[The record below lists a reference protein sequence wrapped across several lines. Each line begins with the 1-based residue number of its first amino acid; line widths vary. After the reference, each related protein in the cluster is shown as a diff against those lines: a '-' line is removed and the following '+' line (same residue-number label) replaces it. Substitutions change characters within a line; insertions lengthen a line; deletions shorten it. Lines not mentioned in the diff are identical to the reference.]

1 MKLSHGFRSRFEFE
15 FAQYLAKNKIKY
27 KYEKDKFR
35 YIVPIKSY
43 TPDFYLVEYGFY
55 LELKGNLD
63 VTDRVK
69 HLLDKEQ
76 NKSLDVRF
84 IFPNSKK
91 KIYKGSKTTYA
102 NWCDRHGFLYADN
115 RIPNLWLRKKK

>member
-15 FAQYLAKNKIKY
+15 FAQYLAKNKIRY
-27 KYEKDKFR
+27 NYEKDKFR

-43 TPDFYLVEYGFY
+43 TPDFYLRDYGFH

-69 HLLDKEQ
+69 HLLVKEQ
-76 NKSLDVRF
+76 NEDLDVRF

-102 NWCDRHGFLYADN
+102 AWCDRHGFLYADN
-115 RIPNLWLRKKK
+115 RIPNIWLK

>member
-15 FAQYLAKNKIKY
+15 FAQHLAKNKIKY
-27 KYEKDKFR
+27 EYEKHKFR
-35 YIVPIKSY
+35 YIVPIKNY
-43 TPDFYLVEYGFY
+43 TPDFYLLDYNFH

-69 HLLDKEQ
+69 HLLVKEQ
-76 NKSLDVRF
+76 NPTLDVRF

-115 RIPNLWLRKKK
+115 RIPSVWLK

>member
-1 MKLSHGFRSRFEFE
+1 MKLGHGFRSRFEFE

-27 KYEKDKFR
+27 EYEKDKFR

-43 TPDFYLVEYGFY
+43 TPDFYLKDYGFY

-69 HLLDKEQ
+69 HLLVKEQ
-76 NKSLDVRF
+76 NPTLDVRF

-102 NWCDRHGFLYADN
+102 TWCDRHGFLYADN
-115 RIPNLWLRKKK
+115 RIPSIWLK

>member
-1 MKLSHGFRSRFEFE
+1 MKLSHGFRSRFELE

-27 KYEKDKFR
+27 EYEKDKFR

-43 TPDFYLVEYGFY
+43 TPDFYLKDYEFY

-69 HLLDKEQ
+69 HLLVKEQ
-76 NKSLDVRF
+76 NPSLDVRF

-102 NWCDRHGFLYADN
+102 TRCDRHGFLYANN
-115 RIPNLWLRKKK
+115 RIPSIWLK

>member
-15 FAQYLAKNKIKY
+15 FAQYLAKHKIKY
-27 KYEKDKFR
+27 EYEKDKFR

-43 TPDFYLVEYGFY
+43 TPDFYLKDYEFY

-69 HLLDKEQ
+69 HLLVKEQ
-76 NKSLDVRF
+76 NPSLDVRF
-84 IFPNSKK
+84 IIPNSKK

-102 NWCDRHGFLYADN
+102 TWCDRHGFLYANN
-115 RIPNLWLRKKK
+115 RIPSIWLK

>member
-1 MKLSHGFRSRFEFE
+1 MKLSHGFRSRFELE

-69 HLLDKEQ
+69 HLLVKEQ
-76 NKSLDVRF
+76 NESLDVRF

-115 RIPNLWLRKKK
+115 RIPNIWLK

>member
-1 MKLSHGFRSRFEFE
+1 MKLSHGFRSRFELE

-27 KYEKDKFR
+27 EYEKDKFR

-43 TPDFYLVEYGFY
+43 TPDFYLMDYGFY

-69 HLLDKEQ
+69 HLLVKEQ
-76 NKSLDVRF
+76 NPSLDVRF

-91 KIYKGSKTTYA
+91 KIYKDSKTTYA
-102 NWCDRHGFLYADN
+102 TWCDRHGFLYANN
-115 RIPNLWLRKKK
+115 RIPSIWLK

>member
-1 MKLSHGFRSRFEFE
+1 MKLSHGFRSKFELE
-15 FAQYLAKNKIKY
+15 FAQYLAKSKIKY
-27 KYEKDKFR
+27 KYEKRKFR

-69 HLLDKEQ
+69 HLLVKEQ
-76 NKSLDVRF
+76 NESLDVRF

-115 RIPNLWLRKKK
+115 RIPNIWLK

>member
-15 FAQYLAKNKIKY
+15 FAQYLAKSKIKY

-43 TPDFYLVEYGFY
+43 TPDFYLMDYGFY

-69 HLLDKEQ
+69 HLLVKEQ
-76 NKSLDVRF
+76 NSSLDVRF

-102 NWCDRHGFLYADN
+102 AWCDRHGFLYADD
-115 RIPNLWLRKKK
+115 RIPDIWLK

>member
-15 FAQYLAKNKIKY
+15 FAQYLTKNKIKY
-27 KYEKDKFR
+27 EYEKDKFR

-43 TPDFYLVEYGFY
+43 TPDFYLMDYGFY

-69 HLLDKEQ
+69 HLLVKEQ
-76 NKSLDVRF
+76 NSSLDVRF
-84 IFPNSKK
+84 IFANSKK

-102 NWCDRHGFLYADN
+102 AWCDRHGFLYADN
-115 RIPNLWLRKKK
+115 RIPSIWLK

>member
-1 MKLSHGFRSRFEFE
+1 MKLSHGFRSRFELE

-27 KYEKDKFR
+27 EYEKDKFR

-43 TPDFYLVEYGFY
+43 TPDFYLKDYEFY

-69 HLLDKEQ
+69 HLLVKEQ
-76 NKSLDVRF
+76 NPSLDVRF

-102 NWCDRHGFLYADN
+102 TWCDRHGFLYANN
-115 RIPNLWLRKKK
+115 RIPSIWLK

>member
-15 FAQYLAKNKIKY
+15 FAQYLAKSKIKY
-27 KYEKDKFR
+27 EYEKDKFR

-43 TPDFYLVEYGFY
+43 TPDFYLMDYGFY

-69 HLLDKEQ
+69 HLLVKEQ
-76 NKSLDVRF
+76 NSSLDVRF

-102 NWCDRHGFLYADN
+102 AWCDRHGFLYADD
-115 RIPNLWLRKKK
+115 RIPDIWLK

>member
-27 KYEKDKFR
+27 NYEKDKFR

-43 TPDFYLVEYGFY
+43 TPDFYLMDYGFY

-69 HLLDKEQ
+69 HLLVKEQ
-76 NKSLDVRF
+76 NEDLDVRF

-102 NWCDRHGFLYADN
+102 AWCDRHGFLYADN
-115 RIPNLWLRKKK
+115 RIPNIWLK

>member
-15 FAQYLAKNKIKY
+15 FAQYLAKSKIKY
-27 KYEKDKFR
+27 EYEKDKFR

-43 TPDFYLVEYGFY
+43 TPDFYLMDYGFY

-69 HLLDKEQ
+69 HLLVKEQ
-76 NKSLDVRF
+76 NSSLDVRF

-102 NWCDRHGFLYADN
+102 TWCDRHGFLYADD
-115 RIPNLWLRKKK
+115 RIPNIWLK

>member
-1 MKLSHGFRSRFEFE
+1 MKLSHGFRSRFELE
-15 FAQYLAKNKIKY
+15 FAQHLAKNKIKY
-27 KYEKDKFR
+27 EYEKYKFR
-35 YIVPIKSY
+35 YIVPIKNY
-43 TPDFYLVEYGFY
+43 TPDFYLNDYDFH

-69 HLLDKEQ
+69 HLLVKEQ
-76 NKSLDVRF
+76 NPHLDIRF

-102 NWCDRHGFLYADN
+102 HWCIRHEFLYADN
-115 RIPNLWLRKKK
+115 RIPKEWLE

>member
-1 MKLSHGFRSRFEFE
+1 MKLSHGFRSKFELE

-27 KYEKDKFR
+27 KYEKRKFR

-69 HLLDKEQ
+69 HLLVKEQ
-76 NKSLDVRF
+76 NESLDVRF

-115 RIPNLWLRKKK
+115 RIPDLWLRKKK

>member
-15 FAQYLAKNKIKY
+15 FAQYLAKNKIRY
-27 KYEKDKFR
+27 NYEKDKFR

-43 TPDFYLVEYGFY
+43 TPDFYLKDYGFH

-69 HLLDKEQ
+69 HLLVKEQ
-76 NKSLDVRF
+76 NPTLDVRF

-102 NWCDRHGFLYADN
+102 TWCDRHGFLYADN
-115 RIPNLWLRKKK
+115 RIPNIWLKKK

>member
-15 FAQYLAKNKIKY
+15 FAQYLAKSKIKY

-43 TPDFYLVEYGFY
+43 TPDFYLMDYGFY

-69 HLLDKEQ
+69 HLLVKEQ
-76 NKSLDVRF
+76 NSSLDVRF

-102 NWCDRHGFLYADN
+102 SWCDRHGFLYADN
-115 RIPNLWLRKKK
+115 RIPSIWLK